1 MTEVLALIRADK
13 MKFFNGK
20 IDEYPPITNT
30 ISVTN
35 SWRLDK
41 FIRQNFI
48 EKIKQTTTS
57 EHMHKS

>member
-1 MTEVLALIRADK
+1 MTEVLALIRAHW

-20 IDEYPPITNT
+20 IDENPPIMNA

-41 FIRQNFI
+41 FIRHNFI
-48 EKIKQTTTS
+48 AKIKQTTTS
-57 EHMHKS
+57 EHMHKT

>member
-1 MTEVLALIRADK
+1 MTEVLALIRAHW
-13 MKFFNGK
+13 MKFCNGK
-20 IDEYPPITNT
+20 IDENPPIMNT

-48 EKIKQTTTS
+48 AKIKQTTTS